1 MGTHYDRDS
10 TGKVVSIVTV
20 ANGYQYKGFLFE
32 FHSYLGPTK
41 MRKDGE
47 PAKRQGKKFFDVIA
61 EWEKLSKKEKEATR
75 IYG

>member
-1 MGTHYDRDS
+1 MGTHFDRDRN
-10 TGKVVSIVTV
+10 GKVISIVTV

-32 FHSYLGPTK
+32 FHSYLGPIK

-47 PAKRQGKKFFDVIA
+47 PAKRQGKKFFEVIA
-61 EWEKLSKKEKEATR
+61 EWEKLSRKEKEATR